1 MVFGVRQSCTRKT
14 SVASSRSMWGE
25 ARAPTQSGPALRGPA
40 PVVVQGVLELDR
52 PLTEYLP
59 SALVSDDQGIPALFE
74 SSLSVSVLFLD
85 SCSVSTL
92 YVLIQDIP
100 SRRGRCIPTAEAR
113 SSRIRL

>member
-14 SVASSRSMWGE
+14 SVASSRSKWGE

-74 SSLSVSVLFLD
+74 SSLTGFCAAVRTCASK
-85 SCSVSTL
+85 T
-92 YVLIQDIP
+92 
-100 SRRGRCIPTAEAR
+100 GRQMRFTGMLSYPYLEHE
-113 SSRIRL
+113 